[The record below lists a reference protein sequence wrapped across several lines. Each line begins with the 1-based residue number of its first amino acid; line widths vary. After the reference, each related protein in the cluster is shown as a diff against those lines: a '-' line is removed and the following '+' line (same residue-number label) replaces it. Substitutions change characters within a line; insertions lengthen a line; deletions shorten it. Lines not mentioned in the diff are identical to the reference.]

1 MKVQTMSDG
10 SGLSE
15 VGCSPAPRE
24 FHRATCADLLV
35 QRRMDRIIDPVGP
48 VFLTRRPAGT
58 PIDRTAGRIKDRIEC
73 FVLIKAGGGRRLGY
87 YGPRHHGKQK
97 GR

>member
-35 QRRMDRIIDPVGP
+35 QRRMDRIRFRGTSDENLFTRLEIVSQAGKLVKRVYAAA
-48 VFLTRRPAGT
+48 VFESNKEISHQSR
-58 PIDRTAGRIKDRIEC
+58 
-73 FVLIKAGGGRRLGY
+73 
-87 YGPRHHGKQK
+87 
-97 GR
+97 